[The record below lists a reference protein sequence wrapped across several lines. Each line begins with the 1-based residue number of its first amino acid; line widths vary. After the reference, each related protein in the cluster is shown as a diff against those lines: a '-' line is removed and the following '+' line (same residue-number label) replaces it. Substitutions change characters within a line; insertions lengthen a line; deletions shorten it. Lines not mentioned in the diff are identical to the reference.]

1 MEQRL
6 RRGNDTCSPDWIHPR
21 LIVVATEKGEE
32 SADRLK
38 ILGWHNVLIMIPET
52 NWGPNAITNHKQT
65 TVMTAALKWLYG
77 YVIGSVFGSFYSA
90 VVWEVGAKVGSDFWV
105 GAC

>member
-1 MEQRL
+1 MIPVAPTGSIL
-6 RRGNDTCSPDWIHPR
+6 
-21 LIVVATEKGEE
+21 VVATAKGEE

-52 NWGPNAITNHKQT
+52 KWGPNAITNHKQA

-77 YVIGSVFGSFYSA
+77 YVTGSVFGSFYTA
-90 VVWEVGAKVGSDFWV
+90 EV
-105 GAC
+105 